1 MQWCHPK
8 RLLMS
13 SAAGGRRQP
22 ASRHQS
28 CNTSTIQT
36 TGERY
41 ATESSP
47 LVRGPQSAYMSRC
60 QQVVPE
66 GKDDKPQR
74 PGELVPLHNV
84 VALLVVLPLP
94 PRASPPPDE
103 VGN

>member
-1 MQWCHPK
+1 MPSVQPHNDRSHSMPL
-8 RLLMS
+8 RLS
-13 SAAGGRRQP
+13 GDSA
-22 ASRHQS
+22 
-28 CNTSTIQT
+28 
-36 TGERY
+36 
-41 ATESSP
+41 

-84 VALLVVLPLP
+84 VALLVVLSFF

-103 VGN
+103 VGHGENILL